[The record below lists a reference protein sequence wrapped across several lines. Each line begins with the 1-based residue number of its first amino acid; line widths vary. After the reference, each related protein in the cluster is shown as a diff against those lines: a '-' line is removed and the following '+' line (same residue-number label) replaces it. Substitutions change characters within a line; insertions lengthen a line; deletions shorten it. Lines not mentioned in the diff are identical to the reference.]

1 MNTSKTLHNLIF
13 IVVNFYLIY
22 EGRISILLLTELV
35 LLAQLVVAILAALWP
50 FSVRF
55 SAWGRL
61 MSTYSESV
69 DKIDVARGRCVPVPP
84 FDDDA
89 SPAWQSASR

>member
-1 MNTSKTLHNLIF
+1 M
-13 IVVNFYLIY
+13 
-22 EGRISILLLTELV
+22 
-35 LLAQLVVAILAALWP
+35 ALVVIAVLAAMWP
-50 FSVRF
+50 FAVRF
-55 SAWGRL
+55 TSWGKL
-61 MSTYSESV
+61 MSTYSRSV